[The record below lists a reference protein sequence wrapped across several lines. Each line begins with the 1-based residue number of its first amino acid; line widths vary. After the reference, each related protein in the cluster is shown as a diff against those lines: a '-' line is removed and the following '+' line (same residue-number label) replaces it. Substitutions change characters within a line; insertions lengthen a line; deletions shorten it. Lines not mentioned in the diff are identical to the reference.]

1 MEYEAPVLETVGVTT
16 DLTLG
21 KGSVPSDDGGGGG

>member
-1 MEYEAPVLETVGVTT
+1 MEYEAPVLETVGLTT

-21 KGSVPSDDGGGGG
+21 KGSIPLDNAGID